1 MINLFLFSGQETFKD
16 NIRSWIKTG
25 SDIKLLGAVNKN
37 MASLRNLKELNAD
50 VIAVDIDQHDPPGM
64 EIIMNI
70 KKTYASSKILV
81 LYPEGTESNLL
92 QIYEEGIRGFLM
104 KETNMDDFVLAMKK
118 LHRDKKFIC
127 TELAMF
133 MLQSLKEKAIG
144 PASEK
149 ISADISKREMEVLHL
164 IGDGYTNHEIADKLF
179 TSRRTVETHRKNLI
193 QKTETRNTAHLIKY
207 AVHHG
212 IIK

>member
-1 MINLFLFSGQETFKD
+1 MINLFLISEQETLKD
-16 NIRSWIKTG
+16 NIGSWLKAG
-25 SDIKLLGAVNKN
+25 SDIKLSGAVNKN
-37 MASLRNLKELNAD
+37 MASLRNLRELNAD

-64 EIIMNI
+64 EIIMSI
-70 KKTYASSKILV
+70 KKAYASSKILV
-81 LYPEGTESNLL
+81 LYPEGTESELL
-92 QIYEEGIRGFLM
+92 KIYEEGIKGFLM
-104 KETNMDDFVLAMKK
+104 KETNMDDFGLAIKK
-118 LHRDKKFIC
+118 LYRDKKFIC
-127 TELAMF
+127 TELAMV
-133 MLQSLKEKAIG
+133 MLQSLKEKTTR

-164 IGDGYTNHEIADKLF
+164 ISDGYTNHEIADKLF

-193 QKTETRNTAHLIKY
+193 QKTETKNTAHLIKY